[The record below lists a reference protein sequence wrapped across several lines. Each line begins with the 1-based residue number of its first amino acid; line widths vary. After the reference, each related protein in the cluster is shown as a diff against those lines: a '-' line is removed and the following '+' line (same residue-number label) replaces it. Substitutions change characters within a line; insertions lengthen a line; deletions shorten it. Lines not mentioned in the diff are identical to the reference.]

1 MRGSGGWHWVL
12 MDHHWFPNMSL
23 LCFSLVKAE
32 TQSVCVWHLK
42 WKACKRA
49 FQPPDF
55 ADTRSSYLL
64 LDLCWTRLRWSDQ
77 TQRCS
82 SLQLSTHHRQS
93 QECFYLVQLPHS
105 VCVCHL
111 RAFCH
116 LRVGHLADR
125 FSSPWSARFKGRM
138 SRLEVRMGS
147 GLTDLGR
154 FRLQS
159 EIHPLCLA
167 SSPRRLCSCW
177 QLLLASLIRFS
188 LLQ

>member
-1 MRGSGGWHWVL
+1 M
-12 MDHHWFPNMSL
+12 
-23 LCFSLVKAE
+23 
-32 TQSVCVWHLK
+32 CVPASW
-42 WKACKRA
+42 
-49 FQPPDF
+49 
-55 ADTRSSYLL
+55 
-64 LDLCWTRLRWSDQ
+64 LCWHSVIILALGLVLNSTEVVWSDTALLFAAAVHTSQ
-77 TQRCS
+77 TKSGVFLPRPAA
-82 SLQLSTHHRQS
+82 S
-93 QECFYLVQLPHS
+93 QC